1 MDGCFN
7 DVLQEKDIQ
16 KEKKRYKQKE
26 KNEIRLKSFLN
37 KDTK

>member
-7 DVLQEKDIQ
+7 DVSQEKDIQ
-16 KEKKRYKQKE
+16 KEKKVQTKG
-26 KNEIRLKSFLN
+26 KNEIRLKSFLS